1 MFFDRVERC
10 PFLAGLVRDRD
21 ELGKAEIG
29 VVEGSEF
36 VSFGAIDL
44 GVAFPHH
51 LDKGVLRREDFLDD
65 GGGERIGF
73 LGVIGAEGEE
83 LPLFPRWMQTLRIF
97 LFLLLTV
104 MFIHPLK
111 QYLKI
116 VKIILLKVL

>member
-1 MFFDRVERC
+1 MFFDRVERG

-21 ELGKAEIG
+21 KLGEAEIG

-51 LDKGVLRREDFLDD
+51 LDEGVLRREDFFDD

-83 LPLFPRWMQTLRIF
+83 LAFNDRSYLRSVIGFCRWRLGECKNKREQSDS
-97 LFLLLTV
+97 
-104 MFIHPLK
+104 
-111 QYLKI
+111 
-116 VKIILLKVL
+116 